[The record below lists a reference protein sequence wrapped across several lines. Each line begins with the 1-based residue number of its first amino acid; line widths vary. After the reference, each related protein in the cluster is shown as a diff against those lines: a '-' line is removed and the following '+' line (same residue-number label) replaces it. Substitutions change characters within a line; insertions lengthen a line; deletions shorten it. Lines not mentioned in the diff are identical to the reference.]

1 MKISTSALA
10 PWQRIDA
17 LKSFL
22 YPAFQF
28 PMRTGQFKKTDW
40 ERVDKMLKK
49 EIKTT
54 LNLPDGASNEYL
66 FGHRKQ
72 GCIGLPIAAEESELN
87 LIDTAFKLLTSDEVV
102 STEALS
108 SISHTVSKRIRRT
121 ASDSDIEDFLTGS
134 LDDDFSTTTNQLS
147 NIWTVARSA
156 SRRLGVS
163 WEFKDGLPRLVF
175 QDLTLRPNSRKRILH
190 SIRDRLR
197 SQRGPDLGQ

>member
-40 ERVDKMLKK
+40 EKVGKMLRK
-49 EIKTT
+49 EIKAT

-87 LIDTAFKLLTSDEVV
+87 LIDTAFKLLTSPDEV
-102 STEALS
+102 
-108 SISHTVSKRIRRT
+108 
-121 ASDSDIEDFLTGS
+121 
-134 LDDDFSTTTNQLS
+134 
-147 NIWTVARSA
+147 
-156 SRRLGVS
+156 GV
-163 WEFKDGLPRLVF
+163 
-175 QDLTLRPNSRKRILH
+175 N
-190 SIRDRLR
+190 
-197 SQRGPDLGQ
+197 